1 MKVHSLP
8 TKCETPPVQGG
19 ATREQ
24 HARWPQGC
32 NTLEALRTQT
42 LILAHSVRP
51 EWAAM
56 IAALAFGGDAH
67 G

>member
-1 MKVHSLP
+1 MEIQSTPK
-8 TKCETPPVQGG
+8 KCETPPVQGG
-19 ATREQ
+19 ATRDQ
-24 HARWPQGC
+24 HARWSHGF
-32 NTLEALRTQT
+32 NSLDTLRTQT

>member
-1 MKVHSLP
+1 MDKIDSSTNYDTPSTRTFVTLDGRNVGL
-8 TKCETPPVQGG
+8 ETGMNGQRLQV
-19 ATREQ
+19 
-24 HARWPQGC
+24 
-32 NTLEALRTQT
+32 QT

>member
-1 MKVHSLP
+1 MAGTSK
-8 TKCETPPVQGG
+8 TPAGKAG
-19 ATREQ
+19 ASRGSFAGLS
-24 HARWPQGC
+24 HPFS
-32 NTLEALRTQT
+32 TLTAYQAQT

-56 IAALAFGGDAH
+56 LAALAFDGGAH

>member
-1 MKVHSLP
+1 MEILTTP
-8 TKCETPPVQGG
+8 MKCETPPVQGG
-19 ATREQ
+19 ATRDQ
-24 HARWPQGC
+24 LPGWSHPF
-32 NTLEALRTQT
+32 NSVDALRTQT

-56 IAALAFGGDAH
+56 IAAFAFGGGAH

>member
-1 MKVHSLP
+1 MENHSILK
-8 TKCETPPVQGG
+8 KCETPPVQGG
-19 ATREQ
+19 ATRDQ
-24 HARWPQGC
+24 LPGWSHAC
-32 NTLEALRTQT
+32 NSLDTLRTQT

>member
-1 MKVHSLP
+1 MKTHFIP
-8 TKCETPPVQGG
+8 KKCETPPVQGG
-19 ATREQ
+19 ATRDQ
-24 HARWPQGC
+24 LPGWSHPF
-32 NTLEALRTQT
+32 NSVDALRTQT

-56 IAALAFGGDAH
+56 IAAFAFGGGAH

>member
-1 MKVHSLP
+1 MESNSIPLKY
-8 TKCETPPVQGG
+8 ETPPVQGG
-19 ATREQ
+19 ASHDQLPGWSQPFPSVDT
-24 HARWPQGC
+24 
-32 NTLEALRTQT
+32 LRTQT

-56 IAALAFGGDAH
+56 IAAFAFGGGAH